1 MTILIEAAVESLAA
15 ARAAAQG
22 GADRIELC
30 TDLAHGG
37 TTPDVQLMRDA
48 LTQLTIPVFVLV
60 RPRAGDFVYSAVEH
74 GTMLEQIA
82 AAKQAGAAG
91 VVTGAL
97 TAQQDIDEV
106 RTVELIS
113 AARPLPVTFHR
124 AFDACR
130 DLRAALETLIQLRLS
145 RVLTSGGA
153 KTAAEGVEEIRDL
166 VGQAKGRIQIL
177 PGGGIDQEN
186 VARIVQ
192 TGVSE
197 VHFSVRDAE
206 KVRRVTRAIAAAASR
221 PAASIRTTPPHSPS
235 D

>member
-15 ARAAAQG
+15 ACAAAQG

-37 TTPDVQLMRDA
+37 TTPDVQLIRDA
-48 LTQLTIPVFVLV
+48 LAQLTIPVFVLV
-60 RPRAGDFVYSAVEH
+60 RPRAGDFVYSAAEH
-74 GTMLEQIA
+74 GAMLEQIA

-97 TAQQDIDEV
+97 RAQQDIDEV
-106 RTVELIS
+106 RTAELIS

-124 AFDACR
+124 AFDECR
-130 DLRAALETLIQLRLS
+130 HLPTALEMLIELGVN

-153 KTAAEGVEEIRDL
+153 KTAAEGVEEIREL
-166 VGQAKGRIQIL
+166 VRQAKGRIQIL
-177 PGGGIDQEN
+177 PGGGVDQEN

-192 TGVSE
+192 RTGVSE
-197 VHFSVRDAE
+197 VHFSVRDAD
-206 KVRRVTRAIAAAASR
+206 KVRRVTRALSR
-221 PAASIRTTPPHSPS
+221 ALSN
-235 D
+235 